1 MINQKLLVSGADYFA
16 DTYEINPYY
25 TQKSIDVEKA
35 KAEHAAILNCFKEAG
50 IELVKVDPPKDC
62 QDGVYTANWA
72 LVKDGVAVMSRLPE
86 ARKAEEPYAKAELE
100 KLGIKTIEVPGDH
113 LFSGQGDS
121 LICGKYLFAGRG
133 YRSDPEAQ
141 QFAAETFG
149 LELVQ
154 VHALPQLNDDGTEHI
169 NPFTNHADSFWYDID
184 LAISVI
190 DEHTIAYC
198 RDALDEESQQKID
211 ALTDIDKI
219 VVDYDECTKGFA
231 NNLVSTGKHV
241 IMSNHA
247 PKLQAEL
254 EKRGLICLT
263 PDVTELKK
271 GGGYIRCVS
280 LWLS

>member
-25 TQKSIDVEKA
+25 TQKSIDVQKA
-35 KAEHAAILNCFKEAG
+35 QAEHAAILACFEEAG
-50 IELVKVDPPKDC
+50 IELIKVDPPKDC

-72 LVKDGVAVMSRLPE
+72 LVKDGVAIMSRLPE
-86 ARKAEEPYAKAELE
+86 ARKAEEPYAKTQLE
-100 KLGIKTIEVPGDH
+100 KLGIKTIEVPGNH
-113 LFSGQGDS
+113 LYSGQGDS

-141 QFAAETFG
+141 QFAADTFG
-149 LELVQ
+149 LELIQ

-190 DEHTIAYC
+190 DDHTIAYC

-219 VVDYDECTKGFA
+219 IVDYDECTKGFA

-241 IMSNHA
+241 IMSNKA

>member
-25 TQKSIDVEKA
+25 TSKGIDVKKA
-35 KAEHAAILNCFKEAG
+35 MAEHAAILECFKEAG
-50 IELVKVDPPKDC
+50 IDIIKVDPPKDC

-86 ARKAEEPYAKAELE
+86 ARKAEEAYARKCLE
-100 KLGIKTIEVPGDH
+100 EQGIKCVDVPGDH

-121 LICGKYLFAGRG
+121 LRCGKYLFGGRG

-141 QFAAETFG
+141 QFAAETLG
-149 LELVQ
+149 LELIQ
-154 VHALPQLNDDGTEHI
+154 VHAKPQLNPDGTEHI
-169 NPFTNHADSFWYDID
+169 NPFTNHADSFWYDLD

-190 DEHTIAYC
+190 DDHTIAYC
-198 RDALDEESQQKID
+198 PEALDEESNQKIEAIED
-211 ALTDIDKI
+211 LDKI
-219 VVDYDECTKGFA
+219 IVDFDECTKGFA
-231 NNLVSTGKHV
+231 NNLVSTGRDV
-241 IMSNHA
+241 IMSNKA
-247 PKLQAEL
+247 PKLQKEL
-254 EKRGLICLT
+254 ESRGLICLT
-263 PDVTELKK
+263 PDVTELKE

>member
-1 MINQKLLVSGADYFA
+1 MINQKLMVSGADYFT

-25 TQKSIDVEKA
+25 TNKTINIKKA
-35 KAEHAAILNCFKEAG
+35 KAEHAEILECFKKAN
-50 IELVKVDPPKDC
+50 IELVKVAPPKNC

-72 LVKDGVAVMSRLPE
+72 LIKDGIAVMSRLPK
-86 ARKAEEPYAKAELE
+86 ARKSEETYAKKYLE
-100 KLGIKTIEVPGDH
+100 EQGIKTVSVPNNY

-121 LICGKYLFAGRG
+121 LRCGKYLFGGHG

-141 QFAAETFG
+141 QFAAKTLN
-149 LELVQ
+149 LELIQ
-154 VHALPQLNDDGTEHI
+154 LHAKPQLNNDGTVHI
-169 NPFTNHADSFWYDID
+169 NPFTNHADSFWYDLD
-184 LAISVI
+184 LAVSVI

-198 RDALDEESQQKID
+198 PEALDKESNQKIESISD
-211 ALTDIDKI
+211 LDKI
-219 VVDYDECTKGFA
+219 KVDFDECTKGFA

-241 IMSNHA
+241 IMSNKA

-263 PDVTELKK
+263 PNVTELKK

-280 LWLS
+280 LWLN

>member
-25 TQKSIDVEKA
+25 TQNKIDVNKA
-35 KAEHAAILNCFKEAG
+35 MAEHKLILDCFKEAN
-50 IELVKVDPPKDC
+50 IELVKVKPPKNC

-72 LVKDGVAVMSRLPE
+72 LIKDNIAVMSRLPK
-86 ARKAEEPYAKAELE
+86 ARKAEENYARKILE
-100 KLGIKTIEVPGDH
+100 QQGIKTVLVPGKH

-121 LICGKYLFAGRG
+121 LRCGKYLFGGCG

-141 QFAAETFG
+141 QFAADTLG
-149 LELVQ
+149 LELIQ
-154 VHALPQLNDDGTEHI
+154 LHAKPQLNPDGSEHI
-169 NPFTNHADSFWYDID
+169 NPVTNHADSFWYDID
-184 LAISVI
+184 LAVSVI
-190 DEHTIAYC
+190 DDHTIAYC
-198 RDALDEESQQKID
+198 PDALDDQSNQKLQSLNLDTI
-211 ALTDIDKI
+211 L
-219 VVDYDECTKGFA
+219 VDYEECTKGFA

-241 IMSNHA
+241 IMSNKA
-247 PKLQAEL
+247 PKLQSAL

>member
-25 TQKSIDVEKA
+25 TQKSIDVQKA
-35 KAEHAAILNCFKEAG
+35 QAEHAAILACFEEAG
-50 IELVKVDPPKDC
+50 IELIKVDPPKDC

-72 LVKDGVAVMSRLPE
+72 LVKDGVAIMSRLPE
-86 ARKAEEPYAKAELE
+86 ARKAEEPYAKTQLE
-100 KLGIKTIEVPGDH
+100 KLGIKTIEVPGNH
-113 LFSGQGDS
+113 LYSGQGDS

-141 QFAAETFG
+141 QFVANTFG
-149 LELVQ
+149 LELIQ

-190 DEHTIAYC
+190 DDHTIAYC

-219 VVDYDECTKGFA
+219 IVDYDECTKGFA

-241 IMSNHA
+241 IMSNKA

>member
-25 TQKSIDVEKA
+25 TQNKINVNKTM
-35 KAEHAAILNCFKEAG
+35 AEHKLILDCFKEAN
-50 IELVKVDPPKDC
+50 IEPIKVKPPKNC

-72 LVKDGVAVMSRLPE
+72 LIKDGTAVMSRLPE
-86 ARKAEEPYAKAELE
+86 ARKAEENYARKILE
-100 KLGIKTIEVPGDH
+100 QQGIKTVLVPGKH

-121 LICGKYLFAGRG
+121 LRCGKYLLGGCG

-141 QFAAETFG
+141 QFAADTLG
-149 LELVQ
+149 LELIQ
-154 VHALPQLNDDGTEHI
+154 LHAKPQLNPDGSEHI
-169 NPFTNHADSFWYDID
+169 NPATNHADSFWYDID
-184 LAISVI
+184 LAVSVI
-190 DEHTIAYC
+190 DDHTIAYC
-198 RDALDEESQQKID
+198 PDALDDQSNQKLQSLNLDTI
-211 ALTDIDKI
+211 L
-219 VVDYDECTKGFA
+219 VDYEECTKGFA

-241 IMSNHA
+241 IMSNKA
-247 PKLQAEL
+247 PKLQSAL

-263 PDVTELKK
+263 PDVAELKK

>member
-25 TQKSIDVEKA
+25 TQSAIDVEKA
-35 KAEHAAILNCFKEAG
+35 KAEHALILDCFRQAG
-50 IELVKVDPPKDC
+50 IELVKVDPPADC

-72 LVKDGVAVMSRLPE
+72 LVKDGVAVMARLPE
-86 ARKAEEPYAKAELE
+86 ARKAEEAYAKQCLE
-100 KLGIKTIEVPGDH
+100 AQGIKTILAPEGY
-113 LFSGQGDS
+113 LYSGQGDS
-121 LICGKYLFAGRG
+121 LRCGKYLFGGRG

-141 QFAAETFG
+141 QFAADTLG

-154 VHALPQLNDDGTEHI
+154 LHAKPQLNADGSEHI
-169 NPFTNHADSFWYDID
+169 NPVTNHADSFWYDLD
-184 LAISVI
+184 LAVSII
-190 DEHTIAYC
+190 NEHTIAYC
-198 RDALDEESQQKID
+198 PDALDEESNRKLE
-211 ALTDIDKI
+211 ALTDLDKI
-219 VVDYDECTKGFA
+219 LVDFTECTEGFA

-241 IMSNHA
+241 IMSNKA

>member
-25 TQKSIDVEKA
+25 TQKSIDVQKA
-35 KAEHAAILNCFKEAG
+35 QAEHTAILACFEEAG

-72 LVKDGVAVMSRLPE
+72 LVKDGVAIMSRLPE
-86 ARKAEEPYAKAELE
+86 ARKAEEPYAKTQLE
-100 KLGIKTIEVPGDH
+100 KLGIKTIEVPGNH
-113 LFSGQGDS
+113 LYSGQGDS

-141 QFAAETFG
+141 QFAADTFG

-190 DEHTIAYC
+190 DDHTIAYC

-219 VVDYDECTKGFA
+219 IVDYDECTKGFA

-241 IMSNHA
+241 IMSNKA

>member
-25 TQKSIDVEKA
+25 TQKSIDVQKA
-35 KAEHAAILNCFKEAG
+35 QAEHTAILACFEEAG

-72 LVKDGVAVMSRLPE
+72 LVKDGVAIMSRLPE
-86 ARKAEEPYAKAELE
+86 ARKAEEPYAKTQLE
-100 KLGIKTIEVPGDH
+100 KLGIKTIEVPGNH
-113 LFSGQGDS
+113 LYSGQGDS

-141 QFAAETFG
+141 QFAADTFG

-190 DEHTIAYC
+190 DDHTIAYC

-241 IMSNHA
+241 IMSNKA

>member
-25 TQKSIDVEKA
+25 TQNKIDINKA
-35 KAEHAAILNCFKEAG
+35 IAEHKLILDCFKEAN
-50 IELVKVDPPKDC
+50 IELIKVKPPKNC

-72 LVKDGVAVMSRLPE
+72 LIKDGTAVMSRLPE
-86 ARKAEEPYAKAELE
+86 ARKTEENYARKILE
-100 KLGIKTIEVPGDH
+100 QQGIKTVLVPGKY

-121 LICGKYLFAGRG
+121 LRCGKYLLGGCG

-141 QFAAETFG
+141 QFAADTLG
-149 LELVQ
+149 LELIQ
-154 VHALPQLNDDGTEHI
+154 LHAKPQLNPDGSEHI
-169 NPFTNHADSFWYDID
+169 NPVTNHADSFWYDID
-184 LAISVI
+184 LAVSVI
-190 DEHTIAYC
+190 DDHTIAYC
-198 RDALDEESQQKID
+198 PDALDDQSNQKLQSLNLDTI
-211 ALTDIDKI
+211 L
-219 VVDYDECTKGFA
+219 VDYEECTKGFA

-241 IMSNHA
+241 IMSNKA
-247 PKLQAEL
+247 PKLQSAL

>member
-211 ALTDIDKI
+211 RLTDIDKI

-280 LWLS
+280 LWLN

>member
-25 TQKSIDVEKA
+25 TQKSIDIEKA
-35 KAEHAAILNCFKEAG
+35 KAEHAAILDCFREAG

-72 LVKDGVAVMSRLPE
+72 LVKDGVAIMSRLPQ

-100 KLGIKTIEVPGDH
+100 KLGIKTLEVPGDH

-121 LICGKYLFAGRG
+121 LVCGKYIFAGRG
-133 YRSDPEAQ
+133 YRSDPESQ
-141 QFAAETFG
+141 QFAAETLG
-149 LELVQ
+149 LELIQ
-154 VHALPQLNDDGTEHI
+154 VHAKPQLNDDGTEHI

-190 DEHTIAYC
+190 NEHTIAYC

-211 ALTDIDKI
+211 TLTDIDKI

-254 EKRGLICLT
+254 ESRGLICLT

>member
-25 TQKSIDVEKA
+25 TSKGIDVEKA
-35 KAEHAAILNCFKEAG
+35 KAEHALILDCFKEAG
-50 IELVKVDPPKDC
+50 IELIKVDPPQNC

-72 LVKDGVAVMSRLPE
+72 LVKDGVAIMARLPK
-86 ARKAEEPYAKAELE
+86 ARKDEEPYAKSCLQ
-100 KLGIKTIEVPGDH
+100 KLGVKTIDVPGDY

-121 LICGKYLFAGRG
+121 LRCGKYLIAGSG

-141 QFAAETFG
+141 AFAAETLG

-154 VHALPQLNDDGTEHI
+154 LHAKPQLNEDGSTHI
-169 NPFTNHADSFWYDID
+169 NPFTNHADSFWYDLD
-184 LAISVI
+184 LAVSII
-190 DEHTIAYC
+190 DDHTIAYC
-198 RDALDEESQQKID
+198 PDALDEESNRKIA
-211 ALTDIDKI
+211 ALTDLDKI
-219 VVDYDECTKGFA
+219 TVDFEECTKGFA

-241 IMSNHA
+241 IMSNRA
-247 PKLQAEL
+247 PKLQKEL

-263 PDVTELKK
+263 PDVTELKE

>member
-25 TQKSIDVEKA
+25 TQNKIDINKA
-35 KAEHAAILNCFKEAG
+35 MAEHKLILDCFKEAN
-50 IELVKVDPPKDC
+50 IELIKVKPPKNC

-72 LVKDGVAVMSRLPE
+72 LIKDGIAVMSRLPE
-86 ARKAEEPYAKAELE
+86 ARKTEENYARKILE
-100 KLGIKTIEVPGDH
+100 QQGIKTVLVPGKH

-121 LICGKYLFAGRG
+121 LRCGKYLLGGCG

-141 QFAAETFG
+141 QFAADTLG
-149 LELVQ
+149 LELIQ
-154 VHALPQLNDDGTEHI
+154 LHAKPQLNPDGSEHI
-169 NPFTNHADSFWYDID
+169 NPVTKHADSFWYDID
-184 LAISVI
+184 LAVSVI
-190 DEHTIAYC
+190 DNHTIAYC
-198 RDALDEESQQKID
+198 PDALGDQSNQKLQSLNLNTI
-211 ALTDIDKI
+211 L
-219 VVDYDECTKGFA
+219 VDYEECTKGFA

-241 IMSNHA
+241 IMSNKA
-247 PKLQAEL
+247 PKLQSAL

-280 LWLS
+280 LWFS

>member
-25 TQKSIDVEKA
+25 TSKGIDVEKA
-35 KAEHAAILNCFKEAG
+35 KAEHALILDCFKEAG
-50 IELVKVDPPKDC
+50 IELIKVDPPQNC

-72 LVKDGVAVMSRLPE
+72 LVKDGVAIMARLPK
-86 ARKAEEPYAKAELE
+86 ARKDEEPYAKSCLQ
-100 KLGIKTIEVPGDH
+100 KLGIKTIDVPGDY

-121 LICGKYLFAGRG
+121 LRCGKYLIAGSG

-141 QFAAETFG
+141 AFAAETLG

-154 VHALPQLNDDGTEHI
+154 LHAKPQLNEDGSTHI
-169 NPFTNHADSFWYDID
+169 NPFTDHADSFWYDLD
-184 LAISVI
+184 LAVSII
-190 DEHTIAYC
+190 DDHTIAYC
-198 RDALDEESQQKID
+198 PDALDEESNRRIA
-211 ALTDIDKI
+211 ALTDLDKI
-219 VVDYDECTKGFA
+219 TVDFEECTKGFA

-241 IMSNHA
+241 IMSNRA
-247 PKLQAEL
+247 PKLQKEL

-263 PDVTELKK
+263 PDVTELKE

>member
-25 TQKSIDVEKA
+25 TQNKINVNKA
-35 KAEHAAILNCFKEAG
+35 MAEHKLILDCFKEAN
-50 IELVKVDPPKDC
+50 IELIKVKPPRNC

-72 LVKDGVAVMSRLPE
+72 LIKDGTAVMSRLPK
-86 ARKAEEPYAKAELE
+86 ARKAEENYARKILE
-100 KLGIKTIEVPGDH
+100 QQGIKTVLVPGKH

-121 LICGKYLFAGRG
+121 LRCGKYLFGGCG

-141 QFAAETFG
+141 QFAADTLG
-149 LELVQ
+149 LELIQ
-154 VHALPQLNDDGTEHI
+154 LHAKPQLNPDGSEHI
-169 NPFTNHADSFWYDID
+169 NPVTNHADSFWYDID
-184 LAISVI
+184 LAVSVI
-190 DEHTIAYC
+190 DDHTIAYC
-198 RDALDEESQQKID
+198 PDALDDQSNQKLQSLNLDTI
-211 ALTDIDKI
+211 L
-219 VVDYDECTKGFA
+219 VDYEECTKGFA

-241 IMSNHA
+241 IMSNKA
-247 PKLQAEL
+247 PKLQSAL